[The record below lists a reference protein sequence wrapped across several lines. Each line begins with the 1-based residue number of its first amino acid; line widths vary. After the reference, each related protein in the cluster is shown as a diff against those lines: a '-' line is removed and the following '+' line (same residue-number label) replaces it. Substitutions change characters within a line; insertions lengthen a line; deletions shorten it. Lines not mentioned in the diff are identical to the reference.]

1 MKMFRSTRPGFTLI
15 ELLIVIA
22 IILILIA
29 IALPNFLEAQ
39 VRAKVTKAKGEIR
52 TLAIA
57 YEAYRTDFRYYPR
70 ACITDH
76 SAGCSHNWGF
86 VGSMNTNAPVVV
98 AGLTTPIAYMKEV
111 LVDLFAVNY
120 AVQGLMGHV
129 PESHPYAKY
138 RSTRKTVWNIQNPNE
153 QPTTAVPADKISG
166 HWHTYTN
173 MNPSFYRSK
182 EYLLVSM
189 GPDHDED
196 ALPQYAFGSGYVV
209 GAELY
214 TPTNGTTSSGDL
226 VYAGP

>member
-1 MKMFRSTRPGFTLI
+1 MRTLRRNHPGFTLI

-57 YEAYRTDFRYYPR
+57 YEAYRTDFKYYPR
-70 ACITDH
+70 ACITEH
-76 SAGCSHNWGF
+76 PVGCSDDWGF
-86 VGSMNTNAPVVV
+86 VGSMKTNYPAVV

-111 LVDLFAVNY
+111 LVDLFAVDY
-120 AVQGLMGHV
+120 SVQGLMQHV
-129 PESHPYAKY
+129 PESHPYARY
-138 RSTRKTVWNIQNPNE
+138 RSTRKVVWNIQNPVE
-153 QPTTAVPADKISG
+153 QPPDPVPADKITP

-182 EYLLVSM
+182 EYILVSM

-196 ALPQYAFGSGYVV
+196 ALPQYAFGAGYVV
-209 GAELY
+209 GSELY